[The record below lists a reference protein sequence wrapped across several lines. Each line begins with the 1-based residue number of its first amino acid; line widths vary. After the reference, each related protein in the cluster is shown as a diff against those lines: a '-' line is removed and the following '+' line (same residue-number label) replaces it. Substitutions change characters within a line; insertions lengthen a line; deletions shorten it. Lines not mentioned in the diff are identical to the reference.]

1 MTSIHDSNPGRE
13 RFPLSF
19 LRSHFALHKGAMV
32 PGLACKAEKS
42 RRFFSWP
49 TLTYNH
55 QVVDSESVSRKICKF
70 RDSSPS
76 SQLWRNCHPP
86 AARVDPGP
94 RKMGPGRW
102 PNVFGGAST
111 GVSYFCF
118 GGKEKAG
125 QGERWSKMDLALL
138 TTLLWSVDDLALCPH
153 IAGMSIYNFS

>member
-94 RKMGPGRW
+94 RKMGPGDG
-102 PNVFGGAST
+102 PTCLEGLLQGSHTSALGGRRKLVK
-111 GVSYFCF
+111 GND
-118 GGKEKAG
+118 GPK
-125 QGERWSKMDLALL
+125 W
-138 TTLLWSVDDLALCPH
+138 TLHC
-153 IAGMSIYNFS
+153 

>member
-1 MTSIHDSNPGRE
+1 ME
-13 RFPLSF
+13 ELS
-19 LRSHFALHKGAMV
+19 S
-32 PGLACKAEKS
+32 AC
-42 RRFFSWP
+42 R
-49 TLTYNH
+49 
-55 QVVDSESVSRKICKF
+55 QG
-70 RDSSPS
+70 
-76 SQLWRNCHPP
+76 
-86 AARVDPGP
+86 GP
-94 RKMGPGRW
+94 RSSKDGAGRW